1 MDSNALNVRGDGAV
15 DVSGSL
21 TFDTV
26 PNFLA
31 QGTGWLGGG
40 KGAITLD
47 MKAVSKADSAGLALM
62 LEWLQQARK
71 TGGTIHFANIPER
84 VQVLIRVNGLAQAFG
99 VQANGQD

>member
-1 MDSNALNVRGDGAV
+1 VNGNGLSVRADGTV

-31 QGTGWLGGG
+31 QGTGWLGDG
-40 KGAITLD
+40 KGTITLD
-47 MKAVSKADSAGLALM
+47 MKAVSKTDSAGLALM

-71 TGGTIHFANIPER
+71 TGCAIHFVNIPER
-84 VQVLIRVNGLAQAFG
+84 VQVLIRVNGLTQAFS
-99 VQANGQD
+99 VSA

>member
-1 MDSNALNVRGDGAV
+1 VNGNGLSVRADGTV

-31 QGTGWLGGG
+31 QGTGWLDGG
-40 KGAITLD
+40 KGTIILD
-47 MKAVSKADSAGLALM
+47 MKAVSKTDSAGLALM

-71 TGGTIHFANIPER
+71 TECTIHFVNIPER
-84 VQVLIRVNGLAQAFG
+84 VQVLIRVNGLTQAFS
-99 VQANGQD
+99 VSE